1 MKSMGRTHAVIRAA
15 ALGALGLSLGSSAL
29 LAQEGRRTPDR
40 DDDRRSSTRAGE
52 VDTTFAIAA
61 NASLDVQMPHI
72 GRGSADVTV
81 RGWARS
87 EMRVQGETSEGQLSL
102 SIGARHVDI
111 GTRGQSGRTNVERL
125 EIHVPYGTRVHV
137 NSGNGDIAV
146 AGTRGPVDLT
156 SFNGD
161 IVVSEAADRIEITT
175 FNGDIN
181 ASGIDGRL
189 SVNASN
195 GDVEI
200 DDARGEVEVNTL
212 NGDIGLDRIQSS
224 SVRAK
229 TMSGRITYDGSV
241 ERTGEY
247 SFNAFSGSIEM
258 AIPANVGATL
268 SVSTFSGTLDS
279 PDFPLTLSPGTRSRE
294 SRGQSMTFDLG
305 GGGARISLESF
316 SGEITIRQRGA
327 DRRGN

>member
-1 MKSMGRTHAVIRAA
+1 MGRTHTVIHAA
-15 ALGALGLSLGSSAL
+15 ALGALGLSLCSSTL
-29 LAQEGRRTPDR
+29 LAQDARRQDR
-40 DDDRRSSTRAGE
+40 GDEDRRSSTRSE
-52 VDTTFAIAA
+52 RVDTTFTIAA
-61 NASLDVQMPHI
+61 NASLDVQMPHL

-81 RGWARS
+81 RGWSRP

-102 SIGARHVDI
+102 AVGSRQVDI
-111 GTRGQSGRTNVERL
+111 GTRGQSGRTEVERL
-125 EIHVPYGTRVHV
+125 EIHVPFGTRVHV
-137 NSGNGDIAV
+137 NSGNGDISV
-146 AGTRGPVDLT
+146 TGTRGPVDLT

-161 IVVSEAADRIEITT
+161 IVVTEAADRIELKT
-175 FNGDIN
+175 FNGDVT
-181 ASGIDGRL
+181 ATGIEGRL

-200 DDARGEVEVNTL
+200 DDARGEVEVSTL
-212 NGDIGLDRIQSS
+212 NGDIGLDRIRSA

-229 TMSGRITYDGSV
+229 TMSGRITYDGTV

-258 AIPANVGATL
+258 AIPASAGASL

>member
-1 MKSMGRTHAVIRAA
+1 MGRTHAAIRAT
-15 ALGALGLSLGSSAL
+15 ALGLIGLTLGGSAL
-29 LAQEGRRTPDR
+29 LAQDTRRSQDRR
-40 DDDRRSSTRAGE
+40 DDDRRSSTRAE
-52 VDTTFAIAA
+52 RVDTTFAMAA

-81 RGWARS
+81 RGWSRN

-102 SIGARHVDI
+102 SIGSRHVDI
-111 GTRGQSGRTNVERL
+111 GTRGQSGRTEVEHL
-125 EIHVPYGTRVHV
+125 EIHVPFGTRVHV
-137 NSGNGDIAV
+137 NSGNGDIV
-146 AGTRGPVDLT
+146 VGGTRGPVDLT

-161 IVVSEAADRIEITT
+161 IEVTEAADRIELKT
-175 FNGDIN
+175 FNGDIT

-200 DDARGEVEVNTL
+200 DDTRGAVEVNTL
-212 NGDIGLDRIQSS
+212 NGDIGLDRITST

-258 AIPANVGATL
+258 SIPANTGATL
-268 SVSTFSGTLDS
+268 SVSTFNGTLDS

-316 SGEITIRQRGA
+316 SGEITIRQRGTA
-327 DRRGN
+327 RRGN

>member
-1 MKSMGRTHAVIRAA
+1 MGRTHTLIHAA
-15 ALGALGLSLGSSAL
+15 ALGALGLGLCSATVA
-29 LAQEGRRTPDR
+29 AQDRRDGDRRT
-40 DDDRRSSTRAGE
+40 STRSEE

-61 NASLDVQMPHI
+61 NASVDVQMPHI

-81 RGWARS
+81 RGWSRS

-102 SIGARHVDI
+102 AIGARHVDI
-111 GTRGQSGRTNVERL
+111 GTRGQSGRTTVEQL
-125 EIHVPYGTRVHV
+125 EIHVPFGTRVHV
-137 NSGNGDIAV
+137 NSGNGDITV
-146 AGTRGPVDLT
+146 SGTRGPVDLT

-161 IVVSEAADRIEITT
+161 IEVTEANDRIEIKT
-175 FNGDIN
+175 FNGDIS
-181 ASGIDGRL
+181 ASGIQGRL
-189 SVNASN
+189 SVSASN

-200 DDARGEVEVNTL
+200 EEARGEIEVNTL
-212 NGDIGLDRIQSS
+212 NGDIDLVRIESAA
-224 SVRAK
+224 VRAK
-229 TMSGRITYDGSV
+229 TMSGRITYDGTV

-247 SFNAFSGSIEM
+247 SFNAFSGGIEM
-258 AIPANVGATL
+258 AIPADAGASL

-316 SGEITIRQRGA
+316 SGEITIRQRGS